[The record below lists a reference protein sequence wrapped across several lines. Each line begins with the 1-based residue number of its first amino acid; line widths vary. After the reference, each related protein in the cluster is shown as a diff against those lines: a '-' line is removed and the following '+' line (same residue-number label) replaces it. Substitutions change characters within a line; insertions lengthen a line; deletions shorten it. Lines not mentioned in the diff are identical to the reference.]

1 MSDYQI
7 GDRVVTCGKPLLK
20 EWRYRGGVVVDADT
34 SDEANG
40 VQVALFAADVFPA
53 ELVWMTID
61 DLSGSK

>member
-7 GDRVVTCGKPLLK
+7 GDRVVTGGEPLLK

-34 SDEANG
+34 SDGANG
-40 VQVALFAADVFPA
+40 VQVALFAFDVVPA

-61 DLSGSK
+61 DLSGAR